1 MSPKQLT
8 IVTLPAG
15 TSTLH
20 EQQFCFGQDNPLKLP
35 YSHIAC
41 EGTSPLHEL
50 PFCVGQDPSLKVAF
64 GHIASKSTSPLN
76 CLCWARF
83 PFDVALQSHCLLG
96 TSPIH
101 ELLFF
106 VGQDSPLKFPYGHI
120 AYKVTSPLHE
130 LMCWASC
137 PFEFALW

>member
-20 EQQFCFGQDNPLKLP
+20 EQLFCFGQDNPLKLP

-41 EGTSPLHEL
+41 EGTLPLHEL

-64 GHIASKSTSPLN
+64 GHIACKSTSPLN
-76 CLCWARF
+76 FYFLKFIFQPSTYNMISGFILDCRSILGFFLICFWVACSFSLTQCWLRF
-83 PFDVALQSHCLLG
+83 PF
-96 TSPIH
+96 
-101 ELLFF
+101 F
-106 VGQDSPLKFPYGHI
+106 
-120 AYKVTSPLHE
+120 
-130 LMCWASC
+130 
-137 PFEFALW
+137 